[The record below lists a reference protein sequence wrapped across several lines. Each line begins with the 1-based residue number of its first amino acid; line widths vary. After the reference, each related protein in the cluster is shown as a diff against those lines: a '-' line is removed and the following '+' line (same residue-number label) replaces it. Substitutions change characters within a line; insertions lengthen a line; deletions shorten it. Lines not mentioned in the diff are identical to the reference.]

1 MLDVWVSLSAA
12 GLCFGTLFLLA
23 IELFFKEANTYCIFA
38 FFFLSLEYDKDSKL
52 LLWHE
57 SQAIAVTNSNTYM
70 DPLIQWVSVRRSLRC
85 VNNIYFQHKTDGRK
99 EIKSCFLFCNNCE

>member
-1 MLDVWVSLSAA
+1 MLDVWVSLSAT
-12 GLCFGTLFLLA
+12 GLCFGTLFLLGHRV
-23 IELFFKEANTYCIFA
+23 IFKEANSYCIFA

-70 DPLIQWVSVRRSLRC
+70 DPLIQWVSVHEEVTMVCEQYLLPT
-85 VNNIYFQHKTDGRK
+85 YFLQK
-99 EIKSCFLFCNNCE
+99 L